1 MSGAGLGAVFV
12 GLVGVILSAV
22 IGWALWQARR
32 EGAAAEDARV
42 SAAEAQQLRESMAK
56 LQKIAD
62 EAGNPP
68 DDDATLGR
76 LRDGSF

>member
-1 MSGAGLGAVFV
+1 VSAAALA
-12 GLVGVILSAV
+12 LVGVILSAV
-22 IGWALWQARR
+22 IGWALRQARR

-42 SAAEAQQLRESMAK
+42 SAAEAQQLRESMAR
-56 LQKIAD
+56 LQKVAD

-68 DDDATLGR
+68 GDDATLGR